1 MDYRNYQDLDHP
13 WDDGVYGTG
22 PTEPPKSRGGLV
34 ALLLILVIFLC
45 GIVTV
50 LGILNVRLFAQ
61 LKTLEEPKLAIAV
74 VDEPQIAMETE
85 PVAPAAQEA
94 PAAPEGLARIDL
106 QESPQS
112 MDNIPQGMG
121 LPLQEIYLKN
131 ISSVVSLSCTTRSGS
146 ATGTGVILSECID
159 TPMTTRHRMGCI

>member
-1 MDYRNYQDLDHP
+1 MDYRNYEEMDHP

-61 LKTLEEPKLAIAV
+61 LKTMSEPKLAIAV
-74 VDEPQIAMETE
+74 VDEPQVAMETE
-85 PVAPAAQEA
+85 P
-94 PAAPEGLARIDL
+94 PAAPQEELPAPMEKSAKINL
-106 QESPQS
+106 QESPMS
-112 MDNIPQGMG
+112 IDNI
-121 LPLQEIYLKN
+121 
-131 ISSVVSLSCTTRSGS
+131 TFR
-146 ATGTGVILSECID
+146 
-159 TPMTTRHRMGCI
+159 